1 MINLGVANVHY
12 HRYNVRPP
20 LVEES
25 KQALL
30 RVDLVESIEF

>member
-1 MINLGVANVHY
+1 MSSTIATMF
-12 HRYNVRPP
+12 VRA